1 MYIFLE
7 DNLLIP
13 NKEIIIIIDY
23 IHMMDGEN
31 KEFYQKELEKKELID
46 LAGKRKKT
54 VIITDKKIY
63 ISSYSTQTLMS
74 RGNEFFYI
82 IGG

>member
-23 IHMMDGEN
+23 IHMIKGEN

-46 LAGKRKKT
+46 LAEKRKKT

-74 RGNEFFYI
+74 RGNEFFDI